1 MGRKQNALKYGQEI
15 RYFFWQKSLQVEIVS
30 YEYKFVGLLY
40 LWLYQIMVVAHDVS
54 EKVALSVSQY
64 NKPNNISSSPPVKTH
79 I

>member
-1 MGRKQNALKYGQEI
+1 MGKGEGI
-15 RYFFWQKSLQVEIVS
+15 FFFKKSPQLEIVS

-64 NKPNNISSSPPVKTH
+64 NKPNNISSSPPLKTH